1 MRKFWI
7 LLGMLREHD
16 PDVALFL
23 PVRLFDQQE
32 ADLMEA
38 LAEAEKDDRLDDG
51 TVEVDSDEE
60 YAEWIW
66 CMYKYSW
73 LAGIIFTAHN

>member
-1 MRKFWI
+1 M
-7 LLGMLREHD
+7 LGMLREHD

-60 YAEWIW
+60 YAE
-66 CMYKYSW
+66 
-73 LAGIIFTAHN
+73 